1 MVEVKSMFIN
11 GEWVKSE
18 SGKYFDVRNTATN
31 DVIAQVPEASESDVS
46 AAIDAARESF
56 DEGVWRRISPA
67 DRSNL
72 LLKVANQ
79 MKC

>member
-18 SGKYFDVRNTATN
+18 SGKYFDVCNPATN

-46 AAIDAARESF
+46 AAIDAAREHK
-56 DEGVWRRISPA
+56 P
-67 DRSNL
+67 
-72 LLKVANQ
+72 KVP
-79 MKC
+79 

>member
-56 DEGVWRRISPA
+56 DEGVWSRISPA